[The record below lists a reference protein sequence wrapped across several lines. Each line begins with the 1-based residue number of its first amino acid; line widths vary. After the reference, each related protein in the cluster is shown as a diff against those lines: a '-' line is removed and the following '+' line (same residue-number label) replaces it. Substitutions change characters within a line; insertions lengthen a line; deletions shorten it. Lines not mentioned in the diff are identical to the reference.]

1 MAGEMTNGMIRKA
14 VKVLQRRGY
23 LDQPIL
29 SGIQLALFL
38 IGAAFWMEARL
49 SNDAFNVQIYG
60 EFALRFPAEMWAGA
74 MMGGAAMTWVGLR
87 VPVKRWMVLV
97 GALIMAANFLGL
109 AYSAIATGGELII
122 GVFCSVLFAPLYVV
136 IAWEA
141 ATDDDW

>member
-1 MAGEMTNGMIRKA
+1 MNGGTIRKA
-14 VKVLQRRGY
+14 VRAIQRRGY

-29 SGIQLALFL
+29 SGIQLALFV
-38 IGAAFWMEARL
+38 IGAAFWIEARL
-49 SNDAFNVQIYG
+49 SNEAFNVAIYG

-87 VPVKRWMVLV
+87 VPVKRWMVLI
-97 GALIMAANFLGL
+97 GALVMAANFLGL

-122 GVFCSVLFAPLYVV
+122 GIFCSVLFAPLYVV

-141 ATDDDW
+141 TANDDW